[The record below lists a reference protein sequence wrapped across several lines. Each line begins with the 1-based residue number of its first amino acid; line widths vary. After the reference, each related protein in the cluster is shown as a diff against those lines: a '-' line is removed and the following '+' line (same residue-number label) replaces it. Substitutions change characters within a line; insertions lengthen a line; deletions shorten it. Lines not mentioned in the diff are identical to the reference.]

1 MNPGGPLVWQLLALL
16 VAAALV
22 VAGVALIYV
31 PAGVIVAG
39 ALVGAAALLVDP
51 DAFRKGGKP

>member
-1 MNPGGPLVWQLLALL
+1 MWQLLALL

-39 ALVGAAALLVDP
+39 ALVGTAALLVDP